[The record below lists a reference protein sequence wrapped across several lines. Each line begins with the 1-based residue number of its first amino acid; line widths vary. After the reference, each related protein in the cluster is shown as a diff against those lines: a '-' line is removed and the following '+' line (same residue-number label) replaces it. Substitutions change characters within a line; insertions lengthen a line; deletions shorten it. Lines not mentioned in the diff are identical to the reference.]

1 MDGDVVCDEEEVLGC
16 MDEAYCNYNPMATD
30 DDGSCYNVTATVT
43 NYSFEYQM
51 VEVITD
57 ASNATY
63 DWYLAGDLLDEQSA
77 ELVPLANGDY
87 SIVVTDDQGCS
98 VTVEFTVAEVSL
110 FELSNIQLEVY
121 PNPATNKLHL
131 VINHNF
137 EKLTIEVMN
146 TLGAIVIDAEL
157 SNVSP
162 EDIVELNIS
171 SIPNG
176 MYILKVSTKDELT
189 TIPWI
194 KR

>member
-1 MDGDVVCDEEEVLGC
+1 MIKV
-16 MDEAYCNYNPMATD
+16 
-30 DDGSCYNVTATVT
+30 
-43 NYSFEYQM
+43 
-51 VEVITD
+51 
-57 ASNATY
+57 
-63 DWYLAGDLLDEQSA
+63 
-77 ELVPLANGDY
+77 
-87 SIVVTDDQGCS
+87 
-98 VTVEFTVAEVSL
+98 
-110 FELSNIQLEVY
+110 
-121 PNPATNKLHL
+121 
-131 VINHNF
+131 NHNF